1 MDIPVVVHVI
11 VGLPGENT
19 NDYLACAKYLSR
31 LNINGVKIQLLHIL
45 KNTDLADDYYSSKFK
60 ELSLTEYVKTVVDMI
75 EILPPHFVIHR
86 VTGDGPKNLL
96 IAPTW
101 SADKKNVLNNIS
113 REFKNRNTYQG
124 KEYRHGS

>member
-11 VGLPGENT
+11 VGLPGENA
-19 NDYLACAKYLSR
+19 NDNLACAKYLSH

-60 ELSLTEYVKTVVDMI
+60 ELSLAEYVKTVVDMI

-86 VTGDGPKNLL
+86 VTGDGPKICLL
-96 IAPTW
+96 LRRGVLI
-101 SADKKNVLNNIS
+101 KKCS
-113 REFKNRNTYQG
+113 
-124 KEYRHGS
+124 